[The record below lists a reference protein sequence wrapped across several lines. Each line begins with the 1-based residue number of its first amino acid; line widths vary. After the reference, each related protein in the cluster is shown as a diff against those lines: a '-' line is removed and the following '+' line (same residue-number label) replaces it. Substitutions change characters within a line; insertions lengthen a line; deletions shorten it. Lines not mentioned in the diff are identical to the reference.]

1 VLPYWA
7 EALIYG
13 TVGVVVY
20 LILLRRLRRRHWSK
34 APDVVLKTRK
44 STREGGRPR

>member
-1 VLPYWA
+1 MVPYWA

-20 LILLRRLRRRHWSK
+20 LILLRRIRRRHWNK
-34 APDVVLKTRK
+34 APDVVLRK
-44 STREGGRPR
+44 KRKIRDGDRH

>member
-1 VLPYWA
+1 MLPYWA

-20 LILLRRLRRRHWSK
+20 LILLRRVRRRHWSK
-34 APDVVLKTRK
+34 APDVVLKNGLETRDGY
-44 STREGGRPR
+44 RRH